1 MTAAKGII
9 VPMVTPLLDEDT
21 LDLKGCE
28 KLVNHLIGGG
38 VHGLFILG
46 TTGEGPSLKQ
56 SLQLELVKYVCS
68 EVGGRIPVL
77 VGIMDASF
85 KEAVNIAAK
94 AEEYGAYAVVIAPP
108 FFYQISQDELYSFT
122 SRLYMGTMQEISPLL
137 GKACGVHMAASR
149 AKTEWMLPIQGKQ
162 GRELWFAHLKAG
174 TPVVFT
180 IGWPIF
186 PLLGAA
192 TIEVRSEQGI
202 SADRWE
208 GAGWKAP
215 KTFDHPLMPKVT
227 YQVFPFEEAC
237 PEIAVYP
244 VNVELSDQPD
254 HF

>member
-1 MTAAKGII
+1 MKWWWVLLMMLGMPGVAEAGQQPVEAK
-9 VPMVTPLLDEDT
+9 VWY
-21 LDLKGCE
+21 
-28 KLVNHLIGGG
+28 
-38 VHGLFILG
+38 
-46 TTGEGPSLKQ
+46 GPDWNQ
-56 SLQLELVKYVCS
+56 
-68 EVGGRIPVL
+68 P
-77 VGIMDASF
+77 SF
-85 KEAVNIAAK
+85 KEWDF
-94 AEEYGAYAVVIAPP
+94 P
-108 FFYQISQDELYSFT
+108 FYSVFTVKPHQDLDDVHIT
-122 SRLYMGTMQEISPLL
+122 IRLYMGTMQEISPLL

-227 YQVFPFEEAC
+227 YQVFPLEEAC